1 MASRAVASALR
12 LLGFAALALACAAVL
27 RTGSAKAA
35 LVRAWRSCGY
45 LYQIARS
52 ASGKA

>member
-1 MASRAVASALR
+1 MASRAAGSAAKLAGFLVVA
-12 LLGFAALALACAAVL
+12 LLSLLIL

-52 ASGKA
+52 AAGKT